1 MESQVGQKNPD
12 AHRAIESDLTQLI
25 KAWPSATAPAAPT
38 MTPEQVSQLVEKIEM
53 HTQKVTQ

>member
-12 AHRAIESDLTQLI
+12 AHKAIESDMTQLM

-38 MTPEQVSQLVEKIEM
+38 MPAEQVSQLVEKIEM
-53 HTQKVTQ
+53 HIQKVTQ